1 MRKKIVTLVLLL
13 FCIASINSQE
23 KLLDILPLS
32 DGKVAYSGEEI
43 VTGVNAPEL
52 HKRALEWFHREVKDE
67 VRTISKETESQI
79 IGNGKYKIRA
89 RGVGLV
95 GYNMEILYRIE
106 INLKSGGYTYLI
118 NEVIGTTEGKFELI
132 KKPIEN
138 WNDDYQNEKKQMEK
152 NQKVYPQVDEGM
164 RQVIQ
169 SLTSAMSG
177 N

>member
-1 MRKKIVTLVLLL
+1 M
-13 FCIASINSQE
+13 
-23 KLLDILPLS
+23 
-32 DGKVAYSGEEI
+32 
-43 VTGVNAPEL
+43 
-52 HKRALEWFHREVKDE
+52 
-67 VRTISKETESQI
+67 
-79 IGNGKYKIRA
+79 
-89 RGVGLV
+89 